1 MQREDFE
8 HSNSKKAKGKNT
20 MRKSSL
26 VKSLHAAALIVA
38 GILFSGVAQADWPD
52 RPVTLIVPYGAGG
65 GTDATGRIIAN
76 MLEK

>member
-1 MQREDFE
+1 
-8 HSNSKKAKGKNT
+8 

-38 GILFSGVAQADWPD
+38 GILFSGVAQADWPE

-76 MLEK
+76 MLEKEYGKPFNVVNLSLIHI